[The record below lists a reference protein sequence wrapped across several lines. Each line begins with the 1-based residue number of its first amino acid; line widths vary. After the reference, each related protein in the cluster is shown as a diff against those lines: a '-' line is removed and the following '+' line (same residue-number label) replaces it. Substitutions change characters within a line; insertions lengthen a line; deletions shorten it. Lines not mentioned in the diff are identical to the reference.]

1 MENFSL
7 SQASNLTFMFLETT
21 EEPLMKQF
29 QVTTF
34 VTSALIVLCFGLII
48 NGRILRILSSRNN
61 GAAIDK
67 LFFSSTV
74 FSIVCHPIIIIYYIL
89 KELVYPMKDMIGLFG
104 CLFTIHFLDVF
115 VRFYNFCFPAS
126 IAIIRYLFVVESLWV
141 KSKGMK
147 KITNWI
153 IAASFIVPFFMTVS
167 VQFPIGT
174 FVHGPFHFCMGRF
187 ETLFNPMHEDA
198 ITPGRREGERHC
210 IETERWAFQPD
221 AINVVSAFRIF
232 VLANCKLTRFAYY
245 IFMMSLPEIVLY
257 SATFTYIRRHIKTIA
272 LSGILNPEVI
282 KRRKQQNTVNIKMTC
297 CTWLAQFI
305 TNIIYIIV
313 LKLFFGKIRFYQ
325 AIFAVITISLNFN
338 ILPLF
343 YIVLADN
350 DFKSAVLRREY
361 FNAFK
366 IFFVSQI

>member
-1 MENFSL
+1 
-7 SQASNLTFMFLETT
+7 
-21 EEPLMKQF
+21 MKQIE
-29 QVTTF
+29 VTTF
-34 VTSALIVLCFGLII
+34 VTLALVVLFFGLII
-48 NGRILRILSSRNN
+48 NGRILTILSSHNN

-74 FSIVCHPIIIIYYIL
+74 FSIICHPIIITYYIL
-89 KELVYPMKDMIGLFG
+89 KELVFPMRDMIGLFG
-104 CLFTIHFLDVF
+104 CLFIIHFLDVF

-126 IAIIRYLFVVESLWV
+126 IAIIRYLFVVKSQWV

-147 KITNWI
+147 KVTNWI
-153 IAASFIVPFFMTVS
+153 IAASFIVPFFMTIS

-187 ETLFNPMHEDA
+187 EILFNPMHEDA

-221 AINVVSAFRIF
+221 VISVVSAFRIV
-232 VLANCKLTRFAYY
+232 VLANCKLTRIAYY
-245 IFMMSLPEIVLY
+245 LFMISLPEIVLY
-257 SATFTYIRRHIKTIA
+257 YATFTYLRRYIKTIA
-272 LSGILNPEVI
+272 LSGILNPDVI

-313 LKLFFGKIRFYQ
+313 LKFFFGKIRFYQ

-343 YIVLADN
+343 YIVLADD
-350 DFKSAVLRREY
+350 DFKSAVFRKEY
-361 FNAFK
+361 FNAVK